1 MKKLLVAVFLA
12 GILAGCAT
20 GVNSLK
26 IQNVNLGQ
34 EKPGTVEMPVEL
46 FQLVGVEKTPEIAS
60 GDFEARVVKI
70 PHRLLGEWDF
80 GRVNWRGWVVLPD
93 SRELTIQILLWKCDY
108 EGNILG
114 IALIPKGAIEGKL
127 IIPATQLSFGYDA
140 DGKEFEIELKNFLK
154 KESYRKRIVEES
166 GSDISLLKKIPFRYE
181 ELFSKWNE
189 YRTSDGKT
197 ILSPLG
203 EEDVKLIASI
213 NPQMKFGE
221 KLVGTGSFS
230 LTISA
235 SPIGMAQALLVG
247 VIRDAIRAKGAPS
260 IGADYQSMVTRRKM
274 GVLVEWI
281 ARMYT
286 GAMAEM
292 NKANNDLFIDNY
304 KLVGLRESLESKI
317 ERLEKETKELGK
329 INRLLNSKIE
339 ESKKP
344 SPVVKREKGG
354 GK

>member
-80 GRVNWRGWVVLPD
+80 GRVNWRGWIVSSDNKETPV
-93 SRELTIQILLWKCDY
+93 QILLWRCDY

-114 IALIPKGAIEGKL
+114 IALIPNGVEGKL

-140 DGKEFEIELKNFLK
+140 EGKEFEIDLKNFLANVA
-154 KESYRKRIVEES
+154 YRKKIAEE
-166 GSDISLLKKIPFRYE
+166 GSEISSLKKIPFQIE
-181 ELFSKWNE
+181 EVFSSWNE
-189 YRTSDGKT
+189 YRMSEGKS

-203 EEDVKLIASI
+203 EDDMRIIASV
-213 NPQMKFGE
+213 NPQFKFGE

-260 IGADYQSMVTRRKM
+260 IGADYQSMVSRRKM
-274 GVLVEWI
+274 GILVEWI

-286 GAMAEM
+286 GAMEEM
-292 NKANNDLFIDNY
+292 HKANNDLFIDNY
-304 KLVGLRESLESKI
+304 KLVGLRESLESKV
-317 ERLEKETKELGK
+317 ERLEKETKELSK
-329 INRLLNSKIE
+329 INRLLNSKTE
-339 ESKKP
+339 DKKT